1 MKAALV
7 GYGKMNRAVHE
18 AIAEIADARVAG
30 IVDAGYLG
38 SLYDI
43 DADIDV
49 VIDFSHPSN
58 LVSTLDFAK
67 SRGIAAVIG
76 TTGLT
81 NAQMAAIG
89 AASEIAPIM
98 YSANFS
104 VGIAVL
110 KRAASMVARA
120 LGEAFDIEIVEKHH
134 NKKADAPSGTAL
146 ALADCVDPDGA
157 LERVF
162 GRSGQTG
169 ARGREL
175 GIHSVRG
182 GTAAGEHS
190 VLFMGEDEMIE
201 LRHESASRRIFALGA
216 ARAAVFMAGKPAGLY
231 SLEDVLWGDVK

>member
-1 MKAALV
+1 MRAALV
-7 GYGKMNRAVHE
+7 DYGKMNRAVHE
-18 AIAEIADARVAG
+18 ALCEIENACVVG
-30 IVDAGYLG
+30 IVDVGYLESLNDIG
-38 SLYDI
+38 SE
-43 DADIDV
+43 IDV

-58 LVSTLDFAK
+58 LNKTLDFAK
-67 SRGIAAVIG
+67 SRGVCTVIG

-81 NAQMAAIG
+81 DEQKAAIAE
-89 AASEIAPIM
+89 AAKSAPIM

-110 KRAASMVARA
+110 KRAVAMVAQA
-120 LGEAFDIEIVEKHH
+120 LGDAFDIEIVEKHH

-146 ALADCVDPDGA
+146 ALADCADPEGA

-169 ARGREL
+169 ARGREM

-190 VLFMGEDEMIE
+190 VLFMGQDELVE
-201 LRHESASRRIFALGA
+201 LRHESASRRIFAVGA
-216 ARAAVFMAGKPAGLY
+216 ARAAVFMLGKPVGLY
-231 SLEDVLWGDVK
+231 SLENALWGD